1 MGLRCSEDHAET
13 IPPEGLGEKWKK
25 MPDTLKREHILSIV
39 SALLSML
46 KKDKKN
52 GDRFKEGIRDGSA
65 LDLRIKLRE
74 ESARI
79 LQDVE
84 EIVIDD

>member
-1 MGLRCSEDHAET
+1 
-13 IPPEGLGEKWKK
+13 

-74 ESARI
+74 ESAKI